1 MGRIEEEVAEVAAQQ
16 RFMVSRG
23 DVLAAGGSDNAIRW
37 RLEKGV
43 WRRVQEGVYQTD
55 RRGQDWRSKLMAA
68 VLAAGEGSLASH
80 RAALVLWGMDGI
92 SSAPVEITVPYTH
105 GPIPRGTIVHRT
117 RRPVEAEVLDGVP
130 VTTPERTLL
139 DCAALLPR
147 LIVTKALESALR
159 KRLTSV
165 TELYEVLSTKGG
177 RGVRGTR
184 KLRSVLAERVADTPT
199 DSGSETEILFHMRR
213 ARLPEP
219 ELQHE
224 LFSLEG
230 ERMLPDFY
238 WPAIAKAIEI
248 DGLDAHASADALDHD
263 LKRQN
268 ALLDLG
274 IELRRF
280 SARAVRRNP
289 DAVVAEIR
297 RFLES

>member
-1 MGRIEEEVAEVAAQQ
+1 MGRVEEEVAAVAAQQ
-16 RFMVSRG
+16 KFMVSRG
-23 DVLAAGGSDNAIRW
+23 DVLRAGGTDNGIRW
-37 RLEKGV
+37 RIERGV
-43 WRRVQEGVYQTD
+43 WIPVQAGVYQTD
-55 RRGQDWRSKLMAA
+55 RRAQDWRSKLLAA
-68 VLAAGEGSLASH
+68 VLAGGEGSVASH

-105 GPIPRGTIVHRT
+105 GPIPKGTIVHRT
-117 RRPVEAEVLDGVP
+117 RRPVEAEIVDGIP

-147 LIVTKALESALR
+147 LVVTKALESALR
-159 KRLTSV
+159 MRLTSV
-165 TELYEVLSTKGG
+165 SKLYDMLAAKGG

-184 KLRSVLAERVADTPT
+184 KFRSILAERVADTST
-199 DSGSETEILFHMRR
+199 GSGAETEILFHMRR

-219 ELQHE
+219 ELQYE
-224 LFSLEG
+224 LFSLQG
-230 ERMLPDFY
+230 ERMLLDFY
-238 WPAIAKAIEI
+238 WPTLGKAIEI
-248 DGLDAHASADALDHD
+248 DGLDAHSSADALDHD

-280 SARAVRRNP
+280 TARAVRRDP
-289 DAVVAEIR
+289 DAVVTEIR